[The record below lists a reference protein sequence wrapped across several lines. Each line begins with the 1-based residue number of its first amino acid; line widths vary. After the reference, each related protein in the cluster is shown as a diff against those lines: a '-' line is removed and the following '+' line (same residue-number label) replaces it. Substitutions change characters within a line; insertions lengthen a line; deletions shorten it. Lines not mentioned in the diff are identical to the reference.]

1 MTRLRA
7 ERKSISVSEMKKF
20 IIERC
25 PNLAFG
31 EDNMLYIKNSKME
44 NFLDDCFYSEKT
56 QRICLG
62 HIVKHFWDDK
72 IVDSF
77 MPANATKMSDAISV
91 WHTTEKQKNINL
103 NKIMRKIKS
112 EVRII
117 HEKIMDESV
126 RLVRRSQQIKVK
138 L

>member
-7 ERKSISVSEMKKF
+7 ERKSISVNEMKKF

-31 EDNMLYIKNSKME
+31 DDDMLYIKNSKME

-77 MPANATKMSDAISV
+77 MPANATKMSDAISL

-103 NKIMRKIKS
+103 NKIIRKIKS

-117 HEKIMDESV
+117 HEMFMDESV

>member
-20 IIERC
+20 ITERC

-31 EDNMLYIKNSKME
+31 EDDTLYIKNSKIE
-44 NFLDDCFYSEKT
+44 DFLDDCFYSEKT

-62 HIVKHFWDDK
+62 HIVRRFWDDK
-72 IVDSF
+72 VVDSF
-77 MPANATKMSDAISV
+77 MPANATKMSDAISL

-103 NKIMRKIKS
+103 NKIVRKIKS

-117 HEKIMDESV
+117 REKIMTESV
-126 RLVRRSQQIKVK
+126 RLARRSQQIKIK

>member
-1 MTRLRA
+1 MTRLRV

-31 EDNMLYIKNSKME
+31 EDDMLYIKNSKME
-44 NFLDDCFYSEKT
+44 DFLDDCFYSEKT

-62 HIVKHFWDDK
+62 HIVRHYWNNR
-72 IVDSF
+72 IAASF
-77 MPANATKMSDAISV
+77 MPANATKMSDAVSV
-91 WHTTEKQKNINL
+91 WHTTEKQKNISL
-103 NKIMRKIKS
+103 NKIIRKIKS

-117 HEKIMDESV
+117 HEKIMTESV
-126 RLVRRSQQIKVK
+126 RLARRSQRIKVK

>member
-20 IIERC
+20 ITERC

-31 EDNMLYIKNSKME
+31 EDDTLYIKNSKIE
-44 NFLDDCFYSEKT
+44 DFLDDCFYSEKT

-62 HIVKHFWDDK
+62 HIVRRFWDDK
-72 IVDSF
+72 VVDSF
-77 MPANATKMSDAISV
+77 MPANATKVSDAISL
-91 WHTTEKQKNINL
+91 WHTTEKQKNIGL
-103 NKIMRKIKS
+103 NKIIRKIKS

-117 HEKIMDESV
+117 REKIMAESA
-126 RLVRRSQQIKVK
+126 RLARRSQQIKIK

>member
-20 IIERC
+20 ITERC

-31 EDNMLYIKNSKME
+31 EDDMLYIKNSKME

-62 HIVKHFWDDK
+62 HIVRRFWDDK
-72 IVDSF
+72 VVDSF
-77 MPANATKMSDAISV
+77 MPANATKMSDAISL

-103 NKIMRKIKS
+103 NKIVRKIKS

-117 HEKIMDESV
+117 REKIMAESV
-126 RLVRRSQQIKVK
+126 RLARRSQRIKIK

>member
-1 MTRLRA
+1 MTRLRV

-20 IIERC
+20 ITERC

-31 EDNMLYIKNSKME
+31 EDDTLYIKNSKIE
-44 NFLDDCFYSEKT
+44 DFLDDCFYSEKT

-62 HIVKHFWDDK
+62 HIVRRFWDDK
-72 IVDSF
+72 VVDSF
-77 MPANATKMSDAISV
+77 MPANATKMSDAISL
-91 WHTTEKQKNINL
+91 WHTTEKQKNIGL

-117 HEKIMDESV
+117 REKIMTESV
-126 RLVRRSQQIKVK
+126 RLARRSQQIKIK

>member
-25 PNLAFG
+25 PNLTFG
-31 EDNMLYIKNSKME
+31 EDDMLYIKNSKME

-72 IVDSF
+72 LVDSF

>member
-1 MTRLRA
+1 MTRSRA
-7 ERKSISVSEMKKF
+7 ERKSISVREMKKF

-31 EDNMLYIKNSKME
+31 DDDILYIKNSKME
-44 NFLDDCFYSEKT
+44 DFLDDCFYSETT

-62 HIVKHFWDDK
+62 HIVKHFWDSK
-72 IVDSF
+72 LVDSF
-77 MPANATKMSDAISV
+77 MPANATKMSDAISM
-91 WHTTEKQKNINL
+91 WHTTEKQKNISL

>member
-1 MTRLRA
+1 MARLRA
-7 ERKSISVSEMKKF
+7 ERKSISVSQMKKF

-25 PNLAFG
+25 PNLVFG
-31 EDNMLYIKNSKME
+31 DDDMLYIKNSKME
-44 NFLDDCFYSEKT
+44 DFLDDCFYSEKT

-62 HIVKHFWDDK
+62 HIVKHYWDK
-72 IVDSF
+72 KLVDSF

-91 WHTTEKQKNINL
+91 WHTTEKQKNISL

>member
-20 IIERC
+20 ITERC

-31 EDNMLYIKNSKME
+31 EDDTLYIKNSKIE
-44 NFLDDCFYSEKT
+44 DFLDDCFYSEKT

-62 HIVKHFWDDK
+62 HIVRRFWDDK
-72 IVDSF
+72 VVDSF

-91 WHTTEKQKNINL
+91 WHTTEKQKNIGL

-117 HEKIMDESV
+117 REKIMAESV
-126 RLVRRSQQIKVK
+126 RLARRSQRIKVK

>member
-1 MTRLRA
+1 MARLRA
-7 ERKSISVSEMKKF
+7 KRKSISVNEMKKF

-31 EDNMLYIKNSKME
+31 EDDMLYIKNSKME

-62 HIVKHFWDDK
+62 HIIKYFWNDK

-91 WHTTEKQKNINL
+91 WHTTEKQKNISL

-117 HEKIMDESV
+117 HEKFMDESV

>member
-20 IIERC
+20 ITERC

-31 EDNMLYIKNSKME
+31 EDDTLYIKNSKIE
-44 NFLDDCFYSEKT
+44 DFLDDCFYSEKT

-62 HIVKHFWDDK
+62 HIVRRFWDDK
-72 IVDSF
+72 VVDSF
-77 MPANATKMSDAISV
+77 MPANATKVSDAISL

-103 NKIMRKIKS
+103 NKIVRKIKS

-117 HEKIMDESV
+117 REKIMAESV
-126 RLVRRSQQIKVK
+126 RLARRSQRIKIK

>member
-20 IIERC
+20 ITERC

-31 EDNMLYIKNSKME
+31 EDDTLYIKNSKIE
-44 NFLDDCFYSEKT
+44 DFLDDCFYSEKT

-62 HIVKHFWDDK
+62 HIVRRFWDDK
-72 IVDSF
+72 VVDSF
-77 MPANATKMSDAISV
+77 MPPNATKMSDAISM
-91 WHTTEKQKNINL
+91 WHTTEKQKNIGL

-117 HEKIMDESV
+117 REKIIAESA
-126 RLVRRSQQIKVK
+126 RLARRSQQIKIK

>member
-7 ERKSISVSEMKKF
+7 ERKSISVTEMKKF

-31 EDNMLYIKNSKME
+31 EDDMLYIKNSKME
-44 NFLDDCFYSEKT
+44 DFLDDCFYSEKT
-56 QRICLG
+56 QRIRLG
-62 HIVKHFWDDK
+62 HIIKYFWDDK

-77 MPANATKMSDAISV
+77 MPANATKMSDAISL

-103 NKIMRKIKS
+103 NKFMRKIKS

-117 HEKIMDESV
+117 HEKFMDESV

>member
-20 IIERC
+20 ITESC
-25 PNLAFG
+25 PNLTFG
-31 EDNMLYIKNSKME
+31 EDDTLYIKNSKIE
-44 NFLDDCFYSEKT
+44 DFLDDCFYSEKT

-62 HIVKHFWDDK
+62 HIVRHIWDDK
-72 IVDSF
+72 VVDSF
-77 MPANATKMSDAISV
+77 MPANATKMSDAISL

-103 NKIMRKIKS
+103 NKIVRKIKS

-117 HEKIMDESV
+117 REKIMAESA
-126 RLVRRSQQIKVK
+126 RLARRSQRIKVK

>member
-20 IIERC
+20 ITEHC

-31 EDNMLYIKNSKME
+31 EDDTLYIKNSKIE
-44 NFLDDCFYSEKT
+44 DFLDDCFYSEKT

-62 HIVKHFWDDK
+62 HIVRRFWDDK
-72 IVDSF
+72 VVDSF

-91 WHTTEKQKNINL
+91 WHTTEKQKNISL
-103 NKIMRKIKS
+103 NKIIRKIKS

-117 HEKIMDESV
+117 REKIMAESV
-126 RLVRRSQQIKVK
+126 RLARRSQRIKVK

>member
-20 IIERC
+20 ITERC
-25 PNLAFG
+25 PNLTFG
-31 EDNMLYIKNSKME
+31 EDDTLYIKNSKIE
-44 NFLDDCFYSEKT
+44 DFLDDCFYSEKT

-62 HIVKHFWDDK
+62 HIVRRFWDDK
-72 IVDSF
+72 VVDSF
-77 MPANATKMSDAISV
+77 MPANATKMSEAISV
-91 WHTTEKQKNINL
+91 WHTTEKQKNISL
-103 NKIMRKIKS
+103 NKIIRKIKS

-117 HEKIMDESV
+117 REKIIVESA
-126 RLVRRSQQIKVK
+126 RLARRSQQIKIK

>member
-20 IIERC
+20 ITERC

-31 EDNMLYIKNSKME
+31 EDDTLYIKNSKIE
-44 NFLDDCFYSEKT
+44 DFLDDCFYSEKT

-62 HIVKHFWDDK
+62 HIVRRFWDDK
-72 IVDSF
+72 VVDSF

-91 WHTTEKQKNINL
+91 WHTTEKQKNIGL

-117 HEKIMDESV
+117 REKIIAESV
-126 RLVRRSQQIKVK
+126 RLARRSQQIKIK

>member
-1 MTRLRA
+1 MTRLRV

-20 IIERC
+20 ITERC

-31 EDNMLYIKNSKME
+31 EDDTLYIKNSKIE
-44 NFLDDCFYSEKT
+44 DFLDDCFYSEKT

-62 HIVKHFWDDK
+62 HIVRRFWDDK
-72 IVDSF
+72 VVDSF
-77 MPANATKMSDAISV
+77 MPANATKMSDAISL
-91 WHTTEKQKNINL
+91 WYTTEKQKNINL
-103 NKIMRKIKS
+103 NKIVRKIKS

-117 HEKIMDESV
+117 REKIMAESV
-126 RLVRRSQQIKVK
+126 RLARRSQQIKIK

>member
-20 IIERC
+20 ITERC

-31 EDNMLYIKNSKME
+31 EDDMLYIKNSKIE
-44 NFLDDCFYSEKT
+44 DFLDDCFYSEKT

-62 HIVKHFWDDK
+62 HIVRRFWDDK
-72 IVDSF
+72 VVDSF
-77 MPANATKMSDAISV
+77 MPANATKMSDAISL

-103 NKIMRKIKS
+103 NKIVRKIKS

-117 HEKIMDESV
+117 REKIIAESV
-126 RLVRRSQQIKVK
+126 RLARRSQRIKVK

>member
-20 IIERC
+20 ITERC

-31 EDNMLYIKNSKME
+31 EDDMLYIKNSKME
-44 NFLDDCFYSEKT
+44 NFLDDSFYSEKT

-62 HIVKHFWDDK
+62 HIVRRFWDDK
-72 IVDSF
+72 VVDSF
-77 MPANATKMSDAISV
+77 MPANATKMSDAISL

-103 NKIMRKIKS
+103 NKIVRKIKS

-117 HEKIMDESV
+117 REKIIAESA
-126 RLVRRSQQIKVK
+126 RLARRSQQIKIK

>member
-1 MTRLRA
+1 MTRLRV

-20 IIERC
+20 ITKRC
-25 PNLAFG
+25 PNLAFD
-31 EDNMLYIKNSKME
+31 EDDTLYIKNSKME

-72 IVDSF
+72 VVDSF
-77 MPANATKMSDAISV
+77 KPANATKMSDAISL
-91 WHTTEKQKNINL
+91 WHTTEKQKNIGL
-103 NKIMRKIKS
+103 NKIVRKIKS

-117 HEKIMDESV
+117 REKIMAESV
-126 RLVRRSQQIKVK
+126 RLARRSQQIKIK

>member
-20 IIERC
+20 ITERC

-31 EDNMLYIKNSKME
+31 EDDTLYIKNSKIE
-44 NFLDDCFYSEKT
+44 DFLDDCFYSEKT

-62 HIVKHFWDDK
+62 HIVRRFWDDK
-72 IVDSF
+72 VVDSF

-117 HEKIMDESV
+117 REKIIAESA
-126 RLVRRSQQIKVK
+126 RLARRSQQIKIK

>member
-20 IIERC
+20 ITERC

-31 EDNMLYIKNSKME
+31 EDDTLYIKNSKIE
-44 NFLDDCFYSEKT
+44 DFLDDCFYSEKT

-62 HIVKHFWDDK
+62 HIVRRFWDDK
-72 IVDSF
+72 VVDSF
-77 MPANATKMSDAISV
+77 MPANATKVSDAISL
-91 WHTTEKQKNINL
+91 WHTTEKQKNIGL

-117 HEKIMDESV
+117 REKIMAESV
-126 RLVRRSQQIKVK
+126 RLARRSQQIKIK

>member
-1 MTRLRA
+1 MTRLRV

-31 EDNMLYIKNSKME
+31 EDDMLYIKNSKME
-44 NFLDDCFYSEKT
+44 DFLDDCFYSEKT

-77 MPANATKMSDAISV
+77 MPANATKMSDAISL

>member
-31 EDNMLYIKNSKME
+31 EDDMLYIKNSKME
-44 NFLDDCFYSEKT
+44 DFLDDCFYSEKT

-62 HIVKHFWDDK
+62 HIVKHFWDEK
-72 IVDSF
+72 VVDSF
-77 MPANATKMSDAISV
+77 MPANATKMSDAISL

>member
-1 MTRLRA
+1 MTRLRV

-20 IIERC
+20 ITERC

-31 EDNMLYIKNSKME
+31 EDDTLYIKNSKIE
-44 NFLDDCFYSEKT
+44 DFLDDCFYSEKT

-62 HIVKHFWDDK
+62 HIVRRFWDDK
-72 IVDSF
+72 VVDSF
-77 MPANATKMSDAISV
+77 MPANATKMSDAISL

-117 HEKIMDESV
+117 REKIIAESA
-126 RLVRRSQQIKVK
+126 RLARRSQQIKIK

>member
-1 MTRLRA
+1 MTRLRT
-7 ERKSISVSEMKKF
+7 ERKSITVKEIKKF
-20 IIERC
+20 ITERY
-25 PNLAFG
+25 PNLTFG
-31 EDNMLYIKNSKME
+31 EDDTLYIKNSKME
-44 NFLDDCFYSEKT
+44 DFLDDCFYSENT
-56 QRICLG
+56 QRIRLG
-62 HIVKHFWDDK
+62 HIIKYFWDNK

-77 MPANATKMSDAISV
+77 MPANATKMSDAISL

-117 HEKIMDESV
+117 HEKFMNESV
-126 RLVRRSQQIKVK
+126 RLVRCSQQIKVK

>member
-20 IIERC
+20 ITERC

-31 EDNMLYIKNSKME
+31 EDDTLYIKNSKIE
-44 NFLDDCFYSEKT
+44 DFLDDCFYSEKT

-62 HIVKHFWDDK
+62 HIVRRFWDDK
-72 IVDSF
+72 VVDSF
-77 MPANATKMSDAISV
+77 MPANATKMSDAISL
-91 WHTTEKQKNINL
+91 WHTTEKQKNNGL
-103 NKIMRKIKS
+103 NKIVRKIKS

-117 HEKIMDESV
+117 REKIIAESA
-126 RLVRRSQQIKVK
+126 RLARRSQRIKIK

>member
-31 EDNMLYIKNSKME
+31 EDDMLYIKNSKIE
-44 NFLDDCFYSEKT
+44 DFLDDCFYSEKT

-62 HIVKHFWDDK
+62 HIVKCFWNDK
-72 IVDSF
+72 VVDSF

-91 WHTTEKQKNINL
+91 WHTTEKQKNISL
-103 NKIMRKIKS
+103 NKIVRKIKS

-117 HEKIMDESV
+117 HEKIIAESA

-138 L
+138 I

>member
-7 ERKSISVSEMKKF
+7 ERKNISVSEMKKF

-31 EDNMLYIKNSKME
+31 EDDMLYIKNSKME
-44 NFLDDCFYSEKT
+44 DFLDDCFYSEKT

-62 HIVKHFWDDK
+62 HIVRCFWDDK
-72 IVDSF
+72 VVDSF
-77 MPANATKMSDAISV
+77 MPANATKMSDAISL
-91 WHTTEKQKNINL
+91 WHITEKQKNIGL
-103 NKIMRKIKS
+103 NKIIRKIKS

-117 HEKIMDESV
+117 REKIIAESA
-126 RLVRRSQQIKVK
+126 RLARRSQQIKIK

>member
-20 IIERC
+20 ITERC

-31 EDNMLYIKNSKME
+31 EDDTLYIKNSKIE
-44 NFLDDCFYSEKT
+44 DFLDDCFYSEKT

-62 HIVKHFWDDK
+62 HIVRRFWDDK
-72 IVDSF
+72 VVDSF

-91 WHTTEKQKNINL
+91 WHTTEKQKNIGL

-117 HEKIMDESV
+117 REKIMAESV
-126 RLVRRSQQIKVK
+126 RLARRSQQIKIK

>member
-20 IIERC
+20 ITERC

-31 EDNMLYIKNSKME
+31 EDDTLYIKNSKIE
-44 NFLDDCFYSEKT
+44 DFLDDCFYSEKT

-62 HIVKHFWDDK
+62 HIVRRFWDDK
-72 IVDSF
+72 VVDSF
-77 MPANATKMSDAISV
+77 MPANATKMSDAISL

-103 NKIMRKIKS
+103 NKIVRKIKS

-117 HEKIMDESV
+117 REKIIAESV
-126 RLVRRSQQIKVK
+126 RLARRSQQIKIK

>member
-20 IIERC
+20 ITERC

-31 EDNMLYIKNSKME
+31 EDDTLYIKNSKIE
-44 NFLDDCFYSEKT
+44 DFLDDCFYSEKT

-62 HIVKHFWDDK
+62 HIVRRFWDDK
-72 IVDSF
+72 VVDSF
-77 MPANATKMSDAISV
+77 MPANATKM
-91 WHTTEKQKNINL
+91 WHTTEKQKNIGL

-117 HEKIMDESV
+117 REKIIAESA
-126 RLVRRSQQIKVK
+126 RLARRSQRIKIK

>member
-1 MTRLRA
+1 MTRLRV

-20 IIERC
+20 IIECC

-31 EDNMLYIKNSKME
+31 EDDMLYIKNSKIE
-44 NFLDDCFYSEKT
+44 DFLDDCFYSEKT

-62 HIVKHFWDDK
+62 HIVKRFWDDK
-72 IVDSF
+72 VVDSF
-77 MPANATKMSDAISV
+77 MPANATKMSDAISL
-91 WHTTEKQKNINL
+91 WHTTEKQKNISL
-103 NKIMRKIKS
+103 NKIIRKIKS

-117 HEKIMDESV
+117 REKIIAESV
-126 RLVRRSQQIKVK
+126 RLARRSQKIKVK